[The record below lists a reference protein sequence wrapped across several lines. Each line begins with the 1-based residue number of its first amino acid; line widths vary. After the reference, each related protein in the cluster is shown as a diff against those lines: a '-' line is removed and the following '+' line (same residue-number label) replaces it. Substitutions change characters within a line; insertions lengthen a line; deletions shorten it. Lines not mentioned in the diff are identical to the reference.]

1 MYLNKCL
8 TNGCAGKLDPNEK
21 EANYITIIENLTKTF
36 DSTEFIDPTEIYM
49 TVVGELSNIPY
60 YDWVGIYIL
69 DSDKQELN
77 LDNYIGLET
86 EHIRIP
92 VGQGVCG
99 SAVAERTDKVIHD
112 IREETN
118 YLACSIGTRSEI
130 VVLIE
135 DNEIIIGQID
145 VDSDQVGAF
154 DSVDQKFLKQI
165 SEMIVNQLKIL
176 K

>member
-1 MYLNKCL
+1 M
-8 TNGCAGKLDPNEK
+8 DPNEK
-21 EANYITIIENLTKTF
+21 IAHFTKIINNLTETF
-36 DSTEFIDPTEIYM
+36 DSTEMIDPTEIYM

-60 YDWVGIYIL
+60 FDWVGIYLL
-69 DSDKQELN
+69 DSEKQELN

-99 SAVAERTDKVIHD
+99 SAVADRTDKVIQD
-112 IREETN
+112 VRELTN
-118 YLACSIGTRSEI
+118 YLACSVGTRSEI

-154 DSVDQKFLKQI
+154 DDVDQKYLRQI
-165 SEMIVNQLKIL
+165 SEMIVNQLKL
-176 K
+176 LH

>member
-1 MYLNKCL
+1 M
-8 TNGCAGKLDPNEK
+8 DPNEK
-21 EANYITIIENLTKTF
+21 IAYYTKIIDNLTETF
-36 DSTEFIDPTEIYM
+36 DSTEMIDPTEIYM

-60 YDWVGIYIL
+60 FNWVGIYLL
-69 DSDKQELN
+69 DSEKQELN

-99 SAVAERTDKVIHD
+99 SAVADRTDKVIHD
-112 IREETN
+112 VREESN

-135 DNEIIIGQID
+135 DNETIIGQID

-154 DSVDQKFLKQI
+154 NDTDQKYLRQI
-165 SEMIVNQLKIL
+165 SEMIVNQLKL
-176 K
+176 LH